1 MFRAVK
7 TLGVVVAMSGLAA
20 CATTSFNSTW
30 KAPDAQPIGNFAGKK
45 VVGFVATK
53 NEAVRRSAEDALA
66 SELTARGAQGVAGY
80 TVVPPDVTDEARAKA
95 MVEKSGAV
103 GVVVI
108 RPVGK
113 DKEVYST
120 PSMYTG
126 PYYGGFWGGYWG
138 YGWGAPWGGGEIRT
152 DTIVTVETLV
162 YSLAQ
167 NKLIWAGQSQT
178 TNPSKVDSFVREIVA
193 ATAKEMK
200 KAGLI

>member
-66 SELTARGAQGVAGY
+66 GELTARGAQGVAGY

-178 TNPSKVDSFVREIVA
+178 TNPSKVDSFVREMVA

>member
-1 MFRAVK
+1 MVRAVK

-30 KAPDAQPIGNFAGKK
+30 KAPDAQPVGSFAGKK

-66 SELTARGAQGVAGY
+66 GELTARGAQGVAGY

-95 MVEKSGAV
+95 MVEKTGAV

>member
-138 YGWGAPWGGGEIRT
+138 YGWGAPWGGAEIRT

>member
-95 MVEKSGAV
+95 MVEKTGAV